1 MTIDVKLTLS
11 DEIMEYLLREAEN
24 RKVSLDK
31 VVSEV
36 VEGYFDDPTREELLA
51 GLRTALLDVV
61 AGNTH
66 PARELLAELKEEFGD
81 DDDDEG

>member
-11 DEIMEYLLREAEN
+11 DEIMAYLRREAEN

-51 GLRTALLDVV
+51 GLRTALLEVV
-61 AGNTH
+61 AGKTH

-81 DDDDEG
+81 DDDEG

>member
-36 VEGYFDDPTREELLA
+36 VEAYFDDPTREELLA

-81 DDDDEG
+81 DDDEG

>member
-81 DDDDEG
+81 DDDEG